1 MSFLKLNNH
10 LIMMM
15 MLMMMMMMMIIMI
28 INYMCQATRLP
39 FLLPREFVGR
49 RLVAGN
55 VRKCY

>member
-1 MSFLKLNNH
+1 MSFSKLNNH
-10 LIMMM
+10 MIMMIMIMMM
-15 MLMMMMMMMIIMI
+15 MIIIMI

-39 FLLPREFVGR
+39 FLLAREFVGR